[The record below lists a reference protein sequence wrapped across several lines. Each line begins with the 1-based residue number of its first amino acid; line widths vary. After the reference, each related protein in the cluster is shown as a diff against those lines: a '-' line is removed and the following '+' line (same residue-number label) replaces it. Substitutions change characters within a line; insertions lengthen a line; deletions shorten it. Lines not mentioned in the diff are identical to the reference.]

1 LVPGQTLGILE
12 CSPAAYIAHAT
23 NEAEKSANIDIVE
36 VRAVG
41 KHGRM
46 FISGG
51 EEDVKAAL
59 EAARKAIE
67 SIDGKPE
74 K

>member
-1 LVPGQTLGILE
+1 
-12 CSPAAYIAHAT
+12 
-23 NEAEKSANIDIVE
+23 
-36 VRAVG
+36 
-41 KHGRM
+41 M